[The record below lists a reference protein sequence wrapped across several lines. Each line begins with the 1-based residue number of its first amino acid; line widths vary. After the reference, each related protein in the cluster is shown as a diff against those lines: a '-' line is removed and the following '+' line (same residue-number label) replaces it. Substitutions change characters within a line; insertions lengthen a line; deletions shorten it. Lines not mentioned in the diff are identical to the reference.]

1 MSGEVT
7 DKTKVPDTTV
17 YQRVKQMILGG
28 VLAPGQALIERSLAE
43 QLSVSRT
50 PIRAT
55 IVRLEK
61 EGLVRVVEGKGAF
74 VAACTVGDMIEIYQM
89 REGLEPIAARLSCGH
104 IDPGQLDFFEDA
116 LKRYRAKPSE
126 SEDDPDAWRA
136 MGRDFHNLFIRTSG
150 NQRLIMALD
159 AVQDQIELFRGLGRS
174 LTARPLTVAAI
185 DEHLEILAALKAR
198 APSRAE
204 KAVRLHI
211 QNGLKSR
218 LSLFH
223 GPH

>member
-1 MSGEVT
+1 MAGVT
-7 DKTKVPDTTV
+7 RLRVQDAST
-17 YQRVKQMILGG
+17 YQRVKEMILTGILG
-28 VLAPGQALIERSLAE
+28 PGEALIERSLAAK
-43 QLSVSRT
+43 LRVSRT

-55 IVRLEK
+55 ILRLEK

-89 REGLEPIAARLSCGH
+89 REGLEPVAARLACGH
-104 IDPGQLDFFEDA
+104 IDRKQLDFFEDA

-126 SEDDPDAWRA
+126 GEDDPDAWRA
-136 MGRDFHNLFIRTSG
+136 MGRDFHNLFIRASG
-150 NQRLIMALD
+150 NQRIITALD

-198 APSRAE
+198 APARAE
-204 KAVRLHI
+204 KAVRTHI

>member
-1 MSGEVT
+1 MAGVT
-7 DKTKVPDTTV
+7 RLRVQDAST
-17 YQRVKQMILGG
+17 YQRVKEMILAG
-28 VLAPGQALIERSLAE
+28 VLGPGEALIERSLAAK
-43 QLSVSRT
+43 LRVSRT

-74 VAACTVGDMIEIYQM
+74 VAACTVSDMIEIYQI
-89 REGLEPIAARLSCGH
+89 REGLEPIAARLSCAH
-104 IDPGQLDFFEDA
+104 IDVKQLDFFEDA

-126 SEDDPDAWRA
+126 GEEDSDAWRA
-136 MGRDFHNLFIRTSG
+136 MGRDFHNLFIHASG
-150 NQRLIMALD
+150 NQRLIKALE

-185 DEHLEILAALKAR
+185 DEHLEILAALRAR
-198 APSRAE
+198 SPARAE
-204 KAVRLHI
+204 KAVRIHI